1 MRPAERDSFIDFVCA
16 EFFHE
21 IYGSLRCELTID
33 QKAFLFKRAKD
44 SVKLEAKSIARE
56 YKQGQHRI

>member
-33 QKAFLFKRAKD
+33 QKAFLFKKAKD

-56 YKQGQHRI
+56 YK